1 MGYYEAKIEDAVF
14 VVRAEQQDAALD
26 RMLELAADDLG
37 YDLSDRG
44 LQTLDEFFRLF
55 AVHTVREGEDIVG
68 LEFEDRY
75 LLELDDVFRAL
86 GPYVEPGPGCCST
99 RARRTG
105 GATCSTV
112 GVDRRSEEPR
122 PWYGR

>member
-1 MGYYEAKIEDAVF
+1 MRTSRTPHSTACWSCRRTSSATTSPIA
-14 VVRAEQQDAALD
+14 
-26 RMLELAADDLG
+26 
-37 YDLSDRG
+37 G

-55 AVHTVREGEDIVG
+55 AVHTVREGADIVG

-86 GPYVEPGPGCCST
+86 GPYVEPGSWVLFHSGT
-99 RARRTG
+99 TDRWRYVFDG
-105 GATCSTV
+105 
-112 GVDRRSEEPR
+112 GVDRRTEPPR